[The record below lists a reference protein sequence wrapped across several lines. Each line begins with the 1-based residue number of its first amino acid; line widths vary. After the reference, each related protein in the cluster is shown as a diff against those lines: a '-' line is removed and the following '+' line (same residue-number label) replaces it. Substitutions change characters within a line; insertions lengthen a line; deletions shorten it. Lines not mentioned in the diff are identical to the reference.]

1 MQAAGAVHA
10 TPPSPASTPG
20 LGTETIRHDRPFQ
33 ACATSLPGSVAAVR
47 WPTARQCAGSAQE
60 TPDKLIS
67 ACPAGAI
74 LPCGPAAAAAGI
86 TGAAASPATTIPIM
100 LSLRNIATSGN

>member
-67 ACPAGAI
+67 ACPAGA
-74 LPCGPAAAAAGI
+74 AAGI